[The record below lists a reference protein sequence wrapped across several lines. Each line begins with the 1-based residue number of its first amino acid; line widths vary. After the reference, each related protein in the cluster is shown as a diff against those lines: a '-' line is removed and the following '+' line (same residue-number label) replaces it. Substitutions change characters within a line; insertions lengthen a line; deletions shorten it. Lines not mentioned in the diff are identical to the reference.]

1 MKGLNN
7 MIQFAIKVLG
17 TNLMNE
23 FENDLPGIKWFKHE
37 LDNDLWWGEVRG
49 VRLANKFFKYLD
61 EKHLKINEN
70 AIINTTKSWK
80 DELVHD

>member
-1 MKGLNN
+1 

-23 FENDLPGIKWFKHE
+23 FENDLPGIKWFEHE

>member
-1 MKGLNN
+1 
-7 MIQFAIKVLG
+7 MIEFAIKVLG
-17 TNLMNE
+17 TNLKNE
-23 FENDLPGIKWFKHE
+23 FENDLLGIKWFKHK

-61 EKHLKINEN
+61 EKHLKIDEN

-80 DELVHD
+80 DEDIKYLI